1 MRGFP
6 NFLHRKSEPWPSR
19 KRKQAPQTQRPGDDE
34 DPPLTP
40 AQRRALERH
49 VKDVEDRTR
58 YLLVS
63 ATLPGISLYYMVQD
77 DSWSFDDPTAATLFK
92 RRPAAR
98 AIQALLRPGVYVVP
112 CQVDDRGRLVLKFDC
127 RPQGRQGPA
136 RRAAFVEEEEAGG
149 SPLEPVDR
157 LADQAQATL
166 DFFLASVVDDEHDIV
181 RIDDGLVA
189 REDTR
194 EFGLRP
200 QFALLEQ

>member
-1 MRGFP
+1 MAATQ
-6 NFLHRKSEPWPSR
+6 
-19 KRKQAPQTQRPGDDE
+19 RKQAPKTQRPGDDE

-92 RRPAAR
+92 RRPSAR

-112 CQVDDRGRLVLKFDC
+112 CQVDDRGRLVLQSIADRKVGKV
-127 RPQGRQGPA
+127 RLTVQPSWKKKKKA
-136 RRAAFVEEEEAGG
+136 VRR
-149 SPLEPVDR
+149 
-157 LADQAQATL
+157 
-166 DFFLASVVDDEHDIV
+166 
-181 RIDDGLVA
+181 
-189 REDTR
+189 
-194 EFGLRP
+194 
-200 QFALLEQ
+200 